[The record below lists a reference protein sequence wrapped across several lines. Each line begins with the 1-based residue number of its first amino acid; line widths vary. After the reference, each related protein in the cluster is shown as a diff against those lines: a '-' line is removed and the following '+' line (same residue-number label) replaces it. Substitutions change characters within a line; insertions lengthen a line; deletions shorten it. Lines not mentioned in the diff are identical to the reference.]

1 MSRAHSPPG
10 RLAQPGETQ
19 SMTGFAAAE
28 GEAGGLRW
36 RWELRSVN
44 GRGLELRLRLPHGWD
59 SLEPDVR
66 AAAQARF
73 ERGSLMATLSL
84 GPLAGGSG
92 EGEEFARAARR
103 LLAARR
109 TLEALGLPL
118 APVAAEALLALE
130 TQRPVEAAPGP
141 ALAQALRIG
150 FDDALLALA
159 ASRRGEGARLRTT
172 LAGHLATVARLAA
185 RAEAEAAAANLA
197 AAGTLKARVEA
208 LMEGRG
214 ELDPARLAQE
224 LALLAVKS
232 DVREEIDRLRA
243 HAAAAEAL
251 LEQGGA
257 VGRKLDFL
265 AQEFNREANT
275 LCAKSPSLGLTRV
288 GLDLKLAIDQLR
300 EQAQNLE

>member
-1 MSRAHSPPG
+1 MTRPRAS
-10 RLAQPGETQ
+10 AQPGETQ
-19 SMTGFAAAE
+19 SMTGFAASE
-28 GEAGGLRW
+28 GESGGLRW

-44 GRGLELRLRLPHGWD
+44 GRGLEIRLRLPHGWD
-59 SLEPDVR
+59 SIEPDAR

-73 ERGSLMATLSL
+73 ERGSLMATLNL
-84 GPLAGGSG
+84 APAAGGGG
-92 EGEEFARAARR
+92 EVEEFARAARR
-103 LLAARR
+103 LAAARKA
-109 TLEALGLPL
+109 LEAQGLPL
-118 APVAAEALLALE
+118 APVSGEALLALE
-130 TQRPVEAAPGP
+130 AQRQPEAAAPNP
-141 ALAQALRIG
+141 ALSQALRIG
-150 FDDALLALA
+150 LDDALKGLLLARKA
-159 ASRRGEGARLRTT
+159 EGARLKTA
-172 LAGHLATVARLAA
+172 LAGHVATVSRLA
-185 RAEAEAAAANLA
+185 AEAEAAAASANLA
-197 AAGTLKARVEA
+197 SAATLKSRVEA

-214 ELDPARLAQE
+214 ELDPSRLAQE

-275 LCAKSPSLGLTRV
+275 LCAKSPSLDLTRI
-288 GLDLKLAIDQLR
+288 GLDLKIAIDQLR